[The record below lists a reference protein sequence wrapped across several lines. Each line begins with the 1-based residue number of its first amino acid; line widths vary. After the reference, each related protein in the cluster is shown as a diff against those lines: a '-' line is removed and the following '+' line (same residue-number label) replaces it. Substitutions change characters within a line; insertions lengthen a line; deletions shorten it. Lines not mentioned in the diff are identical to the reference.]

1 MASRVVVCAV
11 VRLRL
16 VITCT
21 DVIEMSVINR
31 AVPIWTVYIDQS
43 FRQAIESYNLKIG
56 ILVWV
61 LPVGLGDVGC
71 HTESRGF
78 AVPRL

>member
-43 FRQAIESYNLKIG
+43 FRQAIESYNCQLASVMSVA
-56 ILVWV
+56 ILSLAVSRFR
-61 LPVGLGDVGC
+61 GC
-71 HTESRGF
+71 KALEYM
-78 AVPRL
+78 